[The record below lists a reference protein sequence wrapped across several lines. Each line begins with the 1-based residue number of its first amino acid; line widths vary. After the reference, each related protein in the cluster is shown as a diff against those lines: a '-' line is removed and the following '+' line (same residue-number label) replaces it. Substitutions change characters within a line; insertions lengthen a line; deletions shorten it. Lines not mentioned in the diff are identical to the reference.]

1 MKLNPSKIAVLSI
14 IVGVC
19 ASFFYFQNNLIQISR
34 HTLKLKNLP
43 EKFDNFKI
51 IHISDLHS
59 KEFGKDNKTLLQKIA
74 KEQPDLILI
83 TGDIID
89 RRNYNEGP
97 SVYFAKECASIAPVY
112 FSTGN
117 HEMWSGKLNGLEEK
131 LNSIGINVLRNES
144 KQIRIGDESIY
155 ILGIDDPAVYRTK
168 EEGEVLIKNIKKS
181 LKNVPKDSFR
191 ILLSHRPERV
201 DIYKDSNI
209 NLILC
214 GHAHGGQIRLPFV
227 GGILAPGQGFFPRYE
242 EGMHNIGNSI
252 IEISRGLGNSSFP
265 LRVFNR
271 PELVVI
277 NLKKESLV

>member
-1 MKLNPSKIAVLSI
+1 MKLNPSKIAVVSI
-14 IVGVC
+14 IAVIC
-19 ASFFYFQNNLIQISR
+19 MTFFYFQNNLIEVKR
-34 HTLKLKNLP
+34 HSLKMKNLP

-59 KEFGKDNKTLLQKIA
+59 KEFGKGNKVLLDKIA
-74 KEQPDLILI
+74 KEKPSLILI

-89 RRNYNEGP
+89 RRNYNEET
-97 SVYFAKECASIAPVY
+97 SVYFAKKCVNISPVY

-117 HEMWSGKLNGLEEK
+117 HEMWSGRFKGLEEK
-131 LNSIGINVLRNES
+131 MKSVGVNVLRNES
-144 KQIRIGDESIY
+144 DEIKRCNESVY

-168 EEGEVLIKNIKKS
+168 EEGEVLIRSIKKS
-181 LKNVPKDSFR
+181 LENVPEGSFK

-201 DIYKDSNI
+201 DIYENSNMD
-209 NLILC
+209 LILS
-214 GHAHGGQIRLPFV
+214 GHAHGGQIRLPYI
-227 GGILAPGQGFFPRYE
+227 GGILAPGQGFFPKYE
-242 EGMHNIGNSI
+242 EGVHNIGNTK

-277 NLKKESLV
+277 NLKRN